1 MAMVCPLYSG
11 SSGNATFVGNSDGG
25 ILVDTGVS
33 CRAIKTG
40 LESIG
45 QCLSK
50 IHAIFITHEHID
62 HIRGLKVLLKNNR
75 IPLFASAGTLDF
87 LEQNDYL
94 PAGCEVSVISPQGQY
109 IDDMHVTPFHT
120 PHDAAESMG
129 FSVTTESGRRI
140 CIATDLGFVTDEVR
154 QNLCG
159 SDLVVLESNYDKR
172 MLECGGY
179 PYYLKRRILGQ
190 TGHLSN
196 EHCAEELCYLAA
208 NGTTRFFLAHLSREN
223 NVPELA
229 LQTAKAALTCGG
241 FEFGSDYLLEVASR
255 NAPSRPMLL

>member
-11 SSGNATFVGNSDGG
+11 SSGNSTFVGNSDGG
-25 ILVDTGVS
+25 ILVDVGVS
-33 CRAIKTG
+33 CKAVKTG
-40 LESIG
+40 LECIG
-45 QCLSK
+45 QS
-50 IHAIFITHEHID
+50 IEHIRAIFITHEHID
-62 HIRGLKVLLKNNR
+62 HIRGLKVLLKHFK

-87 LEQNDYL
+87 LDENNCL
-94 PAGCEVSVISPQGQY
+94 PPNCELSVISSEGQY
-109 IDDMHVTPFHT
+109 IDGMHITPFHT

-129 FSVTTESGRRI
+129 FSITTSSGRRI
-140 CIATDLGFVTDEVR
+140 CIATDLGFVTEEVR
-154 QNLCG
+154 QNLLG

-196 EHCAEELCYLAA
+196 DHCAEELCYLAN

-229 LQTAKAALTCGG
+229 LETAKAQLSSGG
-241 FEFGSDYLLEVASR
+241 FELGSDYLLEVASR
-255 NAPSRPMLL
+255 SAPSRPMLL

>member
-25 ILVDTGVS
+25 ILVDVGVS
-33 CRAIKTG
+33 CKAVRTG

-45 QCLSK
+45 QRLEN
-50 IHAIFITHEHID
+50 IRAIFITHEHID
-62 HIRGLKVLLKNNR
+62 HIKGLKIILKNYR
-75 IPLFASAGTLDF
+75 IPLYASAGTLDF
-87 LEQNDYL
+87 LDRNDYL
-94 PAGCEVSVISPQGQY
+94 PPGCEVSIVSPEGQY
-109 IDDMHVTPFHT
+109 IEDMCITPFHT

-129 FSVTTESGRRI
+129 YSILTANDRRI
-140 CIATDLGFVTDEVR
+140 CIATDLGFVTEEVR

-172 MLECGGY
+172 MLECGSY

-196 EHCAEELCYLAA
+196 EHCAEELCFLAL
-208 NGTTRFFLAHLSREN
+208 NGTTRFFLAHLSQEN

-229 LQTAKAALTCGG
+229 LQTAKAALSNGG
-241 FEFGSDYLLEVASR
+241 FEYGTDYLLEVASR
-255 NAPSRPMLL
+255 NSPSRPMLL